1 MMSKDVRIQ
10 QAIDNW
16 DEYVAYLTTLPDKKL
31 VQRLEII
38 NMQAQL
44 AYKQNIESSSELLEI
59 WWRQTVEARILKDE
73 HNIPDAPD
81 EIELAVRDMETIVV
95 KSEERQDTF
104 TQPTHEKLHKQKI
117 KKVDDSQMSLFSPIA

>member
-1 MMSKDVRIQ
+1 MSKDVRIQ

-31 VQRLEII
+31 VKRLEMI

-59 WWRQTVEARILKDE
+59 WWRQTVEARILKE
-73 HNIPDAPD
+73 ENNIPDAID
-81 EIELAVRDMETIVV
+81 EIELTVKDMETIII
-95 KSEERQDTF
+95 KAEERQDTF
-104 TQPTHEKLHKQKI
+104 TQPAQEKIHRPKI
-117 KKVDDSQMSLFSPIA
+117 KEQDDSQISLF

>member
-1 MMSKDVRIQ
+1 MSKDVRIQ

-31 VQRLEII
+31 VKRLEMI

-59 WWRQTVEARILKDE
+59 WWRQTVEARILKE
-73 HNIPDAPD
+73 ENNVPDAID
-81 EIELAVRDMETIVV
+81 EIELTVKDMETIII
-95 KSEERQDTF
+95 KAEERQDTF
-104 TQPTHEKLHKQKI
+104 TQPAQEKIHRPKI
-117 KKVDDSQMSLFSPIA
+117 KEEDKDQISLF

>member
-1 MMSKDVRIQ
+1 MSKDVRIQ

-31 VQRLEII
+31 VKRLEMI

-59 WWRQTVEARILKDE
+59 WWRQTVEARILKE
-73 HNIPDAPD
+73 ENNVPDAID
-81 EIELAVRDMETIVV
+81 EIELTVKDMETIII
-95 KSEERQDTF
+95 KAEERQDTF
-104 TQPTHEKLHKQKI
+104 TQPAQEKTHRSKI
-117 KKVDDSQMSLFSPIA
+117 KEEDKDQISLF

>member
-1 MMSKDVRIQ
+1 MSKDVRIQ

-31 VQRLEII
+31 VKRLEII
-38 NMQAQL
+38 NMQGVL

-73 HNIPDAPD
+73 NNIADAPD
-81 EIELAVRDMETIVV
+81 EIELAVRDMETVII

-104 TQPTHEKLHKQKI
+104 TEPANEKMRRPKI
-117 KKVDDSQMSLFSPIA
+117 KEEDKNQTSLF